1 MNKLAVLLFKIL
13 PLDQRSVLWRRK
25 CLWAAKGLLKLL
37 PPQPLV
43 IEDIVAEGARE
54 PLSNEQEN
62 AIKEILKEM
71 TMDQIT
77 HTGDIPHLAD
87 QATQTEEDAM
97 IVAYRGEDGIY
108 QKTTP
113 IPYIRDKLATELVKR
128 RI

>member
-1 MNKLAVLLFKIL
+1 M
-13 PLDQRSVLWRRK
+13 
-25 CLWAAKGLLKLL
+25 
-37 PPQPLV
+37 

-54 PLSNEQEN
+54 PLNNEQEN

>member
-1 MNKLAVLLFKIL
+1 
-13 PLDQRSVLWRRK
+13 
-25 CLWAAKGLLKLL
+25 
-37 PPQPLV
+37 V
-43 IEDIVAEGARE
+43 IEDVVAEGDRE

-62 AIKEILKEM
+62 AIKEILKKM
-71 TMDQIT
+71 NSMDQIT
-77 HTGDIPHLAD
+77 QTGDIPHLAD